1 MLPNLISILRLFL
14 VPLIVALIL
23 DGAWDLALYGFLLA
37 GISDAID
44 GFIARHFDM
53 RTELGSYLDPLADKI
68 LIVSIFVTLALVGQI
83 PGWLTIMVVTR
94 DVMIVGGI
102 ILAWLLGVPMAMKPV
117 FLSKMNT
124 VGQLV
129 FGGMVLSVKS
139 FDLFPSGLVHYGGY
153 LVAGL
158 TAASMLVYVIQWLKH
173 VSDAS
178 E

>member
-23 DGAWDLALYGFLLA
+23 DGDWGLALSGFLLA
-37 GISDAID
+37 GISDAVD
-44 GFIARHFDM
+44 GLIARHFDM
-53 RTELGSYLDPLADKI
+53 RTELGAYLDPLADKA
-68 LIVSIFVTLALVGQI
+68 LLVSIFVTLAFVGQI

-102 ILAWLLGVPMAMKPV
+102 ILAWLLGSPMTMKPV
-117 FLSKMNT
+117 FLSKVNT
-124 VGQLV
+124 VGQIA
-129 FGGMVLSVKS
+129 FGGMVLAVKA

-158 TAASMLVYVIQWLKH
+158 TAASMLVYVIQWLNH
-173 VSDAS
+173 FADAS